1 MRDDTLMDQRIM
13 DAIGAGMDEAL
24 LTASDAEAT
33 ALARD
38 YARIEAA
45 IAYVLEHRL
54 EQPELA
60 DIARHV
66 GLSEY
71 HFQRLFTR
79 WAGVSPKKFL
89 KYATLEHAK
98 RALEAE
104 ASVLDA
110 AFDVGLSG
118 PSRLHDLFVTIDAV
132 TPGEFKSRG
141 AGLELRYGFHET
153 PFGEALIVV
162 SPRGITGLSFVP
174 CSCAS
179 KPRQACDADRRQV
192 LEEQRHGWENATWI
206 HDQEGTRAWMDRTF
220 ASTRRSAGEE
230 QELPL
235 LLRGTQFQTK
245 VWEGLLRVPPGL
257 LATYEQIA
265 GVIDAPGAERAIGQA
280 LSRNL
285 LAYLIPCHRIIRKSG
300 LISGYRWGEKRKR
313 ALIGFEAATSHA
325 VPLDERDTD
334 AA

>member
-1 MRDDTLMDQRIM
+1 MRDDTLMDQRLM
-13 DAIGAGMDEAL
+13 DALETGMNDPR
-24 LTASDAEAT
+24 LTATDAEAV

-45 IAYVLEHRL
+45 IGYVLEHRL
-54 EQPELA
+54 EQPELG

-66 GLSEY
+66 GLSEF

-98 RALEAE
+98 RALEEE

-110 AFDVGLSG
+110 ALDVGLSG
-118 PSRLHDLFVTIDAV
+118 PGRLHDLFVTIDAV

-141 AGLELRYGFHET
+141 AGLELRYGFHDT
-153 PFGEALIVV
+153 PFGEALLVL
-162 SPRGITGLSFVP
+162 SPRGVTGLSFVGAR
-174 CSCAS
+174 SRDS
-179 KPRQACDADRRQV
+179 V
-192 LEEQRHGWENATWI
+192 LEEQRHGWENADWI
-206 HDQEGTRAWMDRTF
+206 ADQEATRPWMERTF
-220 ASTRRSAGEE
+220 GHARSTAGEG

-235 LLRGTQFQTK
+235 LLRGTKFQTK

-257 LATYEQIA
+257 LATYEQVA
-265 GVIDAPGAERAIGQA
+265 QVIDAPGAERAIGQA

-300 LISGYRWGEKRKR
+300 LISGYRWGEERKR
-313 ALIGFEAATSHA
+313 ALIGFEAATSHV
-325 VPLDERDTD
+325 VPLDEQETD

>member
-1 MRDDTLMDQRIM
+1 MRDDTLKDRMTMDGLEQRLEQHGI
-13 DAIGAGMDEAL
+13 DARLALDLGIGAEEKM
-24 LTASDAEAT
+24 

-60 DIARHV
+60 DVAHHV
-66 GLSEY
+66 GLSES

-110 AFDVGLSG
+110 ALDVGLSG
-118 PSRLHDLFVTIDAV
+118 PGRLHDLFVTLDAV

-141 AGLELRYGFHET
+141 AGLELRYGFHDT
-153 PFGEALIVV
+153 PFGEAMIVV
-162 SPRGITGLSFVP
+162 SPRGITGLSFVEP
-174 CSCAS
+174 YGRDAQLEAQ
-179 KPRQACDADRRQV
+179 RQ
-192 LEEQRHGWENATWI
+192 GWENATWI
-206 HDQEGTRAWMDRTF
+206 HDQASTQTWMDRTF
-220 ASTRRSAGEE
+220 ASTRPAAGEV

-235 LLRGTQFQTK
+235 LLRGTKFQTK
-245 VWEGLLRVPPGL
+245 VWEALLKVPPGL

-265 GVIDAPGAERAIGQA
+265 GVMQAPGAERAIGQA
-280 LSRNL
+280 LSRNF

-300 LISGYRWGEKRKR
+300 VISGYRWGEQRKR
-313 ALIGFEAATSHA
+313 AIIGLEAARHEDR
-325 VPLDERDTD
+325 LDGTDSD